1 MRVYLCDCEEN
12 VKKMLTEAIEL
23 QPYFDVDHGV
33 ALEIQK
39 QQENGYQ
46 ITFESEKCRIAYHT
60 FPQLCRAL
68 LYVIAAEKKTDV
80 TECCA
85 FDEFGMMFDVSRNA
99 VLRMK
104 TIKTLIRMAA
114 YLGYGFVGLY
124 MEDTIQVEEEPYF
137 GYMRGALTCEEL
149 KEADAY
155 AEIFGIELR
164 PFIQTLAHLNQIVR
178 YEEYQKIIDT
188 DDILLAEDPRT
199 KTLLEHLIRTV
210 SKNFSSKK
218 INIGMDEAHMVG
230 LGKYLDQHGYRN
242 RQEIMQRHLEM
253 VLSICKQYGFTVQM
267 WSDMFVHMLDNGDNS
282 FTIPKELQIVYWDYY
297 STEEKRYH
305 DNFEK
310 QLPISRRLG
319 FAGGAWKWT
328 GFVPHNAYS
337 ILAGRASMKSCKE
350 FGIDSYT
357 VTCWG
362 DDGAEASCFSVLP
375 TFFKDASVAYE
386 SQMNDR
392 SFEKLTG
399 YKFSEFMK
407 IDLVNPYLEDGR
419 IHNNCSKYLL
429 YNDPLIGTFDSVV
442 KEDTAERFAQAE
454 IYMEQAAS
462 HGCLAY
468 MFNNMQL
475 LCRVL
480 KHKADLGIR
489 IRKAYTEGE
498 KKELLA
504 IAREDIPVIRRELD
518 AFYAAFGKQWKR
530 ENKSFG
536 FEIQTIRIGGLDRR
550 LADTARILKQYANG
564 ELACIEELEETYQ
577 PFCYFEKNN
586 IEELNYNLWSDIVS
600 PSVIG

>member
-68 LYVIAAEKKTDV
+68 LYAIAAEKKTDV

-230 LGKYLDQHGYRN
+230 LGKYLDRHGSRWCFPFANNMDLRYRCGV
-242 RQEIMQRHLEM
+242 I
-253 VLSICKQYGFTVQM
+253 
-267 WSDMFVHMLDNGDNS
+267 
-282 FTIPKELQIVYWDYY
+282 
-297 STEEKRYH
+297 
-305 DNFEK
+305 
-310 QLPISRRLG
+310 
-319 FAGGAWKWT
+319 
-328 GFVPHNAYS
+328 
-337 ILAGRASMKSCKE
+337 
-350 FGIDSYT
+350 
-357 VTCWG
+357 
-362 DDGAEASCFSVLP
+362 CFSVWL
-375 TFFKDASVAYE
+375 
-386 SQMNDR
+386 
-392 SFEKLTG
+392 
-399 YKFSEFMK
+399 FM
-407 IDLVNPYLEDGR
+407 VR
-419 IHNNCSKYLL
+419 IMK
-429 YNDPLIGTFDSVV
+429 
-442 KEDTAERFAQAE
+442 
-454 IYMEQAAS
+454 M
-462 HGCLAY
+462 
-468 MFNNMQL
+468 M
-475 LCRVL
+475 
-480 KHKADLGIR
+480 
-489 IRKAYTEGE
+489 
-498 KKELLA
+498 
-504 IAREDIPVIRRELD
+504 
-518 AFYAAFGKQWKR
+518 
-530 ENKSFG
+530 
-536 FEIQTIRIGGLDRR
+536 
-550 LADTARILKQYANG
+550 
-564 ELACIEELEETYQ
+564 
-577 PFCYFEKNN
+577 
-586 IEELNYNLWSDIVS
+586 
-600 PSVIG
+600 